1 MEGTRKI
8 NSNDNCSIENNK
20 LTQEKIAKFKLNIKQ
35 LYKFSNHFI
44 LHLKAILD
52 KILKDLKY
60 YLMIYNEQKNYD
72 ESFGV
77 RFMNKLQFIHFNFL
91 KKFTL
96 LIYFN
101 FIKRLIEEFQHSKD
115 LDLKNKI
122 IILKNLKYAS
132 KIMKELKPDKP
143 RLRIDKKSNDNI
155 LNSKLIK
162 NCNPIKIEKLKM

>member
-35 LYKFSNHFI
+35 LYKLSNHFI

-52 KILKDLKY
+52 KIIKDLKC

-91 KKFTL
+91 NNLFYLYILIL
-96 LIYFN
+96 L
-101 FIKRLIEEFQHSKD
+101 KD
-115 LDLKNKI
+115 
-122 IILKNLKYAS
+122 
-132 KIMKELKPDKP
+132 
-143 RLRIDKKSNDNI
+143 
-155 LNSKLIK
+155 
-162 NCNPIKIEKLKM
+162 